1 MSARLSRPIRTCL
14 LALVVAPS
22 VFVAPMVPLGVSGQP
37 GPFIET
43 AYAANDND
51 WKYFGGSQDSCKEP
65 TKTDEDS
72 TESGPSADDTPP
84 DTGGDWLTKGSDANK
99 VAQEIFDIWTEDYG
113 ASGAFAVG
121 VLANVNQESA
131 GFQIDIVEG
140 GSHAG
145 TDKKSG
151 SSAGGGLYQ
160 FTPATKYENSDS
172 WHAKDKS
179 NGWAPVNQTHYVW
192 ETEIGNSA
200 ILPYLKADAYGRGGL
215 PSDMKSLLT
224 TDDPRMAARAFQ
236 IGYERPADYH
246 PEREDAAAAA
256 AKVFD
261 ADKKADESKLKIGG
275 GEDSSD
281 GDSVDLDS
289 ESVDK
294 AVSEDE
300 ARENGCTVDDGED
313 HDGGG
318 GALGK
323 DASGEHGLNLSGT
336 YGQSYKYDKVPA
348 DLKKYALDPTSVGL
362 ENQDCGEW
370 TQFTNSTEPMLNGQ
384 CVALVK
390 SVFGKFWT
398 KGGDPK
404 GESPA
409 SYTCNGEQCAD
420 AAASAI
426 GGKWSKTPKRGA
438 LVSVDTGQTYG
449 HTYVVTHVFAN
460 GDIMV
465 IEQNTPDSGWA
476 VGNQCDWNYRVV
488 PKNGYKSENARFYTP
503 PDDKGYKPNTK
514 FGTL

>member
-1 MSARLSRPIRTCL
+1 MSSLSRSMRVCATAIV
-14 LALVVAPS
+14 LALSVLIAPI
-22 VFVAPMVPLGVSGQP
+22 APGAGFDLAGN
-37 GPFIET
+37 T
-43 AYAANDND
+43 AYAANGDD
-51 WKYFGGSQDSCKEP
+51 WNYYGGRQDDCKEP
-65 TKTDEDS
+65 SDSDKSESTDS
-72 TESGPSADDTPP
+72 SSDDTPP

-99 VAQEIFDIWTEDYG
+99 VAQELYDVWTKEYG
-113 ASGAFAVG
+113 TSGAFAVG
-121 VLANVNQESA
+121 VLANVNHESA

-140 GSHAG
+140 GAHAG
-145 TDKKSG
+145 NDKKSG

-172 WHAKDKS
+172 WHALDKS
-179 NGWAPVNQTHYVW
+179 NGWAPKNQTHYVW

-236 IGYERPADYH
+236 TGYERPAVYH
-246 PEREDAAAAA
+246 PEREDSAAAA

-275 GEDSSD
+275 SDSSG

-289 ESVDK
+289 DAVDK
-294 AVSEDE
+294 AVDSGDKD
-300 ARENGCTVDDGED
+300 AENCTPNDGKD

-318 GALGK
+318 GSLGK

-336 YGQSYKYDKVPA
+336 YGQSFKRDKVP
-348 DLKKYALDPTSVGL
+348 DNLKKYALDPTSVGL
-362 ENQDCGEW
+362 KNQDCGEW
-370 TQFTNSTEPMLNGQ
+370 TKFTNTSEPMLNGQ
-384 CVALVK
+384 CVALSK
-390 SVFGKFWT
+390 SAFGKFWT

-409 SYTCNGEQCAD
+409 SFNCNGDQCAD
-420 AAASAI
+420 SAASAI

-438 LVSVDTGQTYG
+438 VVSVDTGQSYG
-449 HTYVVTHVFAN
+449 HTYVVSHVFAN
-460 GDIMV
+460 GDIMI

-476 VGNQCDWNYRVV
+476 LGKQCDWNYRVV
-488 PKNGYKSENARFYTP
+488 PKNGYQSENARFYTP
-503 PDDKGYKPNTK
+503 PDDKGYKPNTAFK
-514 FGTL
+514 TQ